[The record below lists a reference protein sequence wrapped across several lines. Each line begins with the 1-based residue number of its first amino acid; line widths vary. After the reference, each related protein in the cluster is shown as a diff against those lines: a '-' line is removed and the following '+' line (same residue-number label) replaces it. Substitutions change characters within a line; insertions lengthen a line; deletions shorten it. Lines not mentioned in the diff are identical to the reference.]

1 MMWTLQLLRPWM
13 LAALPF
19 LPAGKGGLI
28 LILGGLSV
36 LATALFW
43 SMMQGDRRVGPG
55 AVDRVRRPDSWTDGD
70 WATLLQGRAKRAD
83 LGAIRLLAHGSR
95 GCRIL
100 VQDCAS
106 CRTGWVPRRGCVEVR
121 RWLESV
127 VRVFARRARVVEV
140 SCNAGG
146 HHACAFE
153 IDLGRR
159 ARRRARRLS
168 RRERRAQARVERY
181 RHAGGSPVRR
191 FLGASAGALVGA
203 FCGFATYW
211 VGAAIAAAED
221 LAKAPVAT
229 LPDEFSRPLYTF
241 TYWELVLVTVGA
253 VIGIVVHRYRWRIAG
268 LGSFVG
274 LLSLTAGYFA
284 YSLAV
289 SIPEVPQE
297 ERWLSYLLLVA
308 EGAGLGLVL
317 VFSFYSVDAATRRK
331 WSRTPQERPWS
342 ADFQPKVAL
351 EVPVFNEP
359 AQMVEQTIAHLTRQD
374 YPRDRFMVV
383 VCDDSTDKDVSTR
396 LEAYCRR
403 VGARYQHR
411 TDRRGFKAGALN
423 QANRELPPDVE
434 LVAIIDADYWVS
446 PHFLKSIVGHFV
458 DPTIGFVQTPQDYR
472 NVDQSFL
479 TRQYKRAEAYFYHA
493 IMPSRNEENSIIFCG
508 TMGIIRREA
517 LEAVGGFG
525 EDQICEDAEVSVR
538 LVAAGWNSLYVDE
551 SFGKGI
557 MPATFESYKKQ
568 FHRWAFG
575 NVRIL
580 FTHTGMILRSK
591 MKRRQKLDYLVSN
604 LHWFDGFFVT
614 AIAAVLLY
622 LGLGP
627 VLGYDA
633 VTHHQKELALLA
645 LVPTFLIVDS
655 VVRLHLVLR
664 RAGHVRW
671 RDAVLVQGMWF
682 AIKFT
687 NLVAVIKCMLGFR
700 TPFVRTPKDPG
711 EPLGRFRAFWRALR
725 ITKFES
731 LVGLTLVTV
740 AVLDVRLLDKS
751 ELGWVLLPVWLVLY
765 GLFFLCAPIYAYLS
779 YRTLGPEDQAAP
791 DRHGTAA
798 RRQARR
804 RVRFAEINRRV
815 GVR

>member
-1 MMWTLQLLRPWM
+1 MSMHDLTTWRM

-43 SMMQGDRRVGPG
+43 AIFRDDRRSGPG
-55 AVDRVRRPDSWTDGD
+55 AVGRARDPDAWTDGD
-70 WATLLQGRAKRAD
+70 WVGMLQGRARQA
-83 LGAIRLLAHGSR
+83 GVGNVRLLAHGSR

-100 VQDCAS
+100 VEGCAS
-106 CRTGWVPRRGCVEVR
+106 CRRGRRGPGRRRCVGVR
-121 RWLESV
+121 RWLEAV
-127 VRVFARRARVVEV
+127 VRTFARRARVLEV

-146 HHACAFE
+146 RGACAFE

-159 ARRRARRLS
+159 ARRRARRAA
-168 RRERRAQARVERY
+168 RREARARARLDPLGRER
-181 RHAGGSPVRR
+181 GSPTRR
-191 FLGASAGALVGA
+191 FTSASAGLVVGA
-203 FCGFATYW
+203 LCGFATYW
-211 VGAAIAAAED
+211 IGAAIAAAGD
-221 LAKAPVAT
+221 LARAPVAT
-229 LPDEFSRPLYTF
+229 LPEEFSRPLHTF
-241 TYWELVLVTVGA
+241 TYWEGVLVAVGA
-253 VIGIVVHRYRWRIAG
+253 VIGILVHRYRWRIAG

-289 SIPEVPQE
+289 SIPEVPPE
-297 ERWLSYLLLVA
+297 ERWLSYVLLAA

-317 VFSFYSVDAATRRK
+317 VFSFYSVDAATRRR
-331 WSRTPQERPWS
+331 WTRTPQKHPSS
-342 ADFQPKVAL
+342 ADFRPRVAL

-359 AQMVEQTIAHLTRQD
+359 ADMVERTIEHLVRQD
-374 YPRDRFMVV
+374 YPRDRFMVI
-383 VCDDSTDKDVSTR
+383 VCDDSTDAQISTR
-396 LEAYCRR
+396 LEAYCRH
-403 VGARYQHR
+403 VGAHYQHR

-423 QANRELPPDVE
+423 KATARLPADVE
-434 LVAIIDADYWVS
+434 LVAIIDADYWVA
-446 PHFLKSIVGHFV
+446 PHFLRSIVGHFV

-472 NVDQSFL
+472 NVHQSFL

-508 TMGIIRREA
+508 TMGVIRREA
-517 LEAVGGFG
+517 LEEVGGFA

-538 LVAAGWNSLYVDE
+538 LVAAGWNSLYVDQ

-580 FTHTGMILRSK
+580 FSHTGLILRSRK
-591 MKRRQKLDYLVSN
+591 MKARQKLDYLVSN

-627 VLGYDA
+627 ILGYDA

-655 VVRLHLVLR
+655 VTRLHLVLR
-664 RAGHVRW
+664 RSGHVRW
-671 RDAVLVQGMWF
+671 RDAILVQGMWF

-711 EPLGRFRAFWRALR
+711 KPLGRVHALLRAVR

-731 LVGLTLVTV
+731 LVGAALVTV
-740 AVLDVRLLDKS
+740 AAWDVRVLDRSD
-751 ELGWVLLPVWLVLY
+751 LGWILLPAWLALY

-779 YRTLGPEDQAAP
+779 YRTLGPENQASP
-791 DRHGTAA
+791 AA
-798 RRQARR
+798 RRTPRP
-804 RVRFAEINRRV
+804 VRFHEV
-815 GVR
+815 G